1 VPVGGTTGQ
10 ALVKTSNTDYA
21 TGWTTL
27 NLTQYLEKANN
38 LSDLA
43 NAGTARTN
51 LGLGTMA
58 TQTATDYLSKAGNL
72 SGLNSQGT
80 ARTNLGL
87 GATDAVIFGSVA
99 TTATGSGATTSST
112 SVNNTDG
119 FKFTYGTGEI
129 STYQD
134 IVKANNFGFSHTN
147 TYYTDN
153 TGDPPLPQPEET
165 KSVLANAEGITLNY
179 SDYGTVY
186 PDEIYRERLT
196 LNAIDGTISA
206 QKTAPGYPA
215 DVGDTYSLSLNDG
228 LRITAYGQSPMVVY
242 SAGLV
247 FPDATAQTTAFPGF
261 NNAALTGNPTAP
273 TPATSDNDTSIA
285 TTAYVK
291 AQAFGDRYLTSST
304 TSLTINN
311 GNKTLTVGTG
321 LSYTPTQNVTIS
333 YDASHHMHGE
343 VLTYN
348 SGTGVMTV
356 DVNHNTGSGTYT
368 AWVVNVG
375 GVTPATSV
383 AWGAITGTLSAQTDL
398 NTALGLKADLASP
411 TFTGTPSLP
420 TGTIGVT
427 QSAGDNSTKLAT
439 TAFVTASNPDASTTV
454 KGHVELATN
463 AEVITGTST
472 SLVSSLSNIPAWVV
486 RPELRSLA
494 HISSTAV
501 TGSGIVSSGNVS
513 WGMRE
518 MYLNTLATGRA
529 SFRYGLPAAAG
540 VLMSKNDKSKIDFSK
555 KIWLSGKCCLALTV
569 GATSYLGDANTMAR
583 ITLGGYTSTT
593 TGDMTVMGIGFKK
606 VGGVSSNIVLTVHN
620 GTSLTDVTSS
630 KAVAADETIDW
641 VIYSDGTGNVTLY
654 VDGVQIATTSSGPTG
669 LGANFGCIYNEQI
682 EATTTPGVRGS
693 IQAAGGYM
701 FIEL

>member
-1 VPVGGTTGQ
+1 
-10 ALVKTSNTDYA
+10 LVKTSNSDYA

-27 NLTQYLEKANN
+27 NLTQYLLKASN
-38 LSDLA
+38 LSDLT
-43 NAGTARTN
+43 NVTAARSNLN
-51 LGLGTMA
+51 LGPTVAQVFAGVSGSSGVPFSENAYYSTYDSSFSGFA
-58 TQTATDYLSKAGNL
+58 SNQSYYTAVGPGEGGPYLTEFKQVELSKDAL
-72 SGLNSQGT
+72 SFTYNTFQTNGDLIASYELLLNSEGLT
-80 ARTNLGL
+80 SNRTVGN
-87 GATDAVIFGSVA
+87 SW
-99 TTATGSGATTSST
+99 
-112 SVNNTDG
+112 
-119 FKFTYGTGEI
+119 
-129 STYQD
+129 
-134 IVKANNFGFSHTN
+134 
-147 TYYTDN
+147 
-153 TGDPPLPQPEET
+153 
-165 KSVLANAEGITLNY
+165 GIGIGGVT
-179 SDYGTVY
+179 
-186 PDEIYRERLT
+186 
-196 LNAIDGTISA
+196 
-206 QKTAPGYPA
+206 
-215 DVGDTYSLSLNDG
+215 
-228 LRITAYGQSPMVVY
+228 
-242 SAGLV
+242 
-247 FPDATAQTTAFPGF
+247 FPDSTVQSTAFPGF

-375 GVTPATSV
+375 GVTPQTSV

-398 NTALGLKADLASP
+398 QTALDAKAPLASP

-427 QSAGDNSTKLAT
+427 QTAGNNTTALAT
-439 TAFVTASNPDASTTV
+439 TAFVTASNPDASDTV

-472 SLVSSLSNIPAWVV
+472 SLVSSLSNIPAWVT

-494 HISSTAV
+494 HISSTAI
-501 TGSGIVSSGNVS
+501 TGSGLVSTGNVA

-693 IQAAGGYM
+693 IQATGGYM

>member
-1 VPVGGTTGQ
+1 MTGVQTCALPISLSGSVGVPGPQGPAGATGPAGPAGEGVPAGGTTGQ
-10 ALVKTSNTDYA
+10 ALVKTSNSDYA

-27 NLTQYLEKANN
+27 NLTQYLLKASN
-38 LSDLA
+38 LSDLT
-43 NAGTARTN
+43 NVTAARSNLN
-51 LGLGTMA
+51 LGPTVAQVFAGVSGSSGVPFSENAYYSTYDSSFSGFA
-58 TQTATDYLSKAGNL
+58 SNQSYYTAVGPGEGGPYLTEFKQVELSKDAL
-72 SGLNSQGT
+72 SFTYNTFQTNGDLIASYELLLNSEGLT
-80 ARTNLGL
+80 SNRTVGN
-87 GATDAVIFGSVA
+87 SW
-99 TTATGSGATTSST
+99 
-112 SVNNTDG
+112 
-119 FKFTYGTGEI
+119 
-129 STYQD
+129 
-134 IVKANNFGFSHTN
+134 
-147 TYYTDN
+147 
-153 TGDPPLPQPEET
+153 
-165 KSVLANAEGITLNY
+165 GIGIGGVT
-179 SDYGTVY
+179 
-186 PDEIYRERLT
+186 
-196 LNAIDGTISA
+196 
-206 QKTAPGYPA
+206 
-215 DVGDTYSLSLNDG
+215 
-228 LRITAYGQSPMVVY
+228 
-242 SAGLV
+242 
-247 FPDATAQTTAFPGF
+247 FPDSTVQSTAFPGF

-375 GVTPATSV
+375 GVTPQTSV

-398 NTALGLKADLASP
+398 QTALDAKAPLASP

-427 QSAGDNSTKLAT
+427 QTAGNNTTALAT
-439 TAFVTASNPDASTTV
+439 TAFVTASNPDASDTV

-472 SLVSSLSNIPAWVV
+472 SLVSSLSNIPAWVT

-494 HISSTAV
+494 HISSTAI
-501 TGSGIVSSGNVS
+501 TGSGLVSTGNVA

-693 IQAAGGYM
+693 IQATGGYM